1 MDSVLYFQRKNS
13 GIHQLE
19 ITAVLVTSCALLH
32 ASPLLTPPPPTTIS
46 LFPIIKSLYFLHRFS
61 SYLLFLPFTVVI
73 CFASLIPPMS
83 DTTRSFSF
91 RTDLFHLT

>member
-13 GIHQLE
+13 RIHQLE
-19 ITAVLVTSCALLH
+19 ITAVLMTSRALLH

-46 LFPIIKSLYFLHRFS
+46 LFPIIKSLYFLHQFS

-73 CFASLIPPMS
+73 CFASLIPPMN

-91 RTDLFHLT
+91 LTDLFHLT